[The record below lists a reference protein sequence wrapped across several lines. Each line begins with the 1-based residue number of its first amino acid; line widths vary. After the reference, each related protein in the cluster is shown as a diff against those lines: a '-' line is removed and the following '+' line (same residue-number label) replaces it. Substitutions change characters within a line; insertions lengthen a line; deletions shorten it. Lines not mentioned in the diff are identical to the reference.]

1 MSIWVCEYCQIRDH
15 KNDEIYTIAPLV
27 PTRCVYCGSDAKY
40 SVAAEKREHKTLWGL
55 PLVEVNLLPA
65 LYGEWTTETPTVEG
79 WYWFRVK
86 SGTSES
92 SITELSYIEIR
103 GGRACFAPLVNGYEF
118 DDDYEMSDITH
129 WLGPIPAP
137 EPPTE

>member
-65 LYGEWTTETPTVEG
+65 LYGEWTTTPPTEPG
-79 WYWFRVK
+79 WYWVRQEMPSDTNWVTVK
-86 SGTSES
+86 WQYDKSECVN
-92 SITELSYIEIR
+92 EEGIR
-103 GGRACFAPLVNGYEF
+103 T
-118 DDDYEMSDITH
+118 TH
-129 WLGPIPAP
+129 WLGPIPQP